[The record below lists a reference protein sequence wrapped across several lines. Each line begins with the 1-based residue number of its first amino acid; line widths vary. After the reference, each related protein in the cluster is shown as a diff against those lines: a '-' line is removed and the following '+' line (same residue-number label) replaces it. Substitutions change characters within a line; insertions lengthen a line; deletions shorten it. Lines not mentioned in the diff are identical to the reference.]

1 MGIGWR
7 GEGGTMKRWSETAAK
22 LVRYMERNHVGEAA
36 AATAE
41 ELVDYLGLASDRDL
55 RDVRAYAVEVLR
67 VPIVATFSGG
77 YCIAAGYHDDAY
89 HHCISQ
95 RRAVARR
102 QFARVEAIERAMV
115 ERYGEPR
122 LFEGVGG

>member
-1 MGIGWR
+1 
-7 GEGGTMKRWSETAAK
+7 MKRWSETAAK

-67 VPIVATFSGG
+67 VPIVSTFSGG
-77 YCIAAGYHDDAY
+77 YCIAAGWDDNAY
-89 HHCISQ
+89 QHSVAQRKGVAMSNLRVIS
-95 RRAVARR
+95 
-102 QFARVEAIERAMV
+102 AIHTAMT

-122 LFEGVGG
+122 LFELGGVR

>member
-1 MGIGWR
+1 MSDRWR
-7 GEGGTMKRWSETAAK
+7 AEAQRLIRHLEFH
-22 LVRYMERNHVGEAA
+22 HVGEERAVPA
-36 AATAE
+36 S
-41 ELVDYLGLASDRDL
+41 ELVEYLGLSSDRDL
-55 RDVRAYAVEVLR
+55 RDVCAYAVEVLR
-67 VPIVATFSGG
+67 VPVVATFSGG

-122 LFEGVGG
+122 LFEVVG